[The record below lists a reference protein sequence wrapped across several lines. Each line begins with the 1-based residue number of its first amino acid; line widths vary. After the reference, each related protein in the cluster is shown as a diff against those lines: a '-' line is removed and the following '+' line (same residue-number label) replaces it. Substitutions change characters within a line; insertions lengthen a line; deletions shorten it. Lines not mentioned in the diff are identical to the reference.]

1 MNVGFG
7 EVWQRVKGGRKGDA
21 RRDAASMDTTAMWR
35 RDASVEIGKTWIPL
49 PPRVIVP
56 AAVLALRAQG

>member
-21 RRDAASMDTTAMWR
+21 RRDAASMDTTAMRR
-35 RDASVEIGKTWIPL
+35 RDAPVEIGKTWIPL